1 MYVCCCCCCCRL
13 VKAELLPWAYWNM
26 MTKGYVPWGEYKRI
40 RERVLEAIAP
50 MRGTK
55 PANAHLRQ

>member
-1 MYVCCCCCCCRL
+1 
-13 VKAELLPWAYWNM
+13 

-40 RERVLEAIAP
+40 RERIFEAIAA

-55 PANAHLRQ
+55 PTTAHLRQ